1 MSQTVGQY
9 LGHDKGPV
17 IVQHEVSNLYRDRFG
32 DTFAV
37 PSEVTNA
44 YAYEHALPGETIGE
58 AKTRLRR
65 EGKR

>member
-17 IVQHEVSNLYRDRFG
+17 IQQHAVSNLYRDRFG
-32 DTFAV
+32 ESF
-37 PSEVTNA
+37 PCPEEITNA

-58 AKTRLRR
+58 AKDRLRCEVNR
-65 EGKR
+65 